1 MKIFL
6 SGYMGSGKSIVG
18 SFLGKRLNIPSF
30 DLDSEI
36 EKTEKMSVRDIFKKK
51 GEIYFRRV
59 EAKLIKKWADSD
71 ETFIMALGGGTPCY
85 GNNLQLLK
93 EGKDSKIVFLKTSST
108 ELTSRLFKE
117 REKRPLI
124 SNLSSAEALEEFI
137 RKHLFERNFYYNQA
151 DVIISTDEKTPE
163 EVAKEILQQL
173 N

>member
-6 SGYMGSGKSIVG
+6 SGYMGSGKSVVG
-18 SFLGKRLNIPSF
+18 SFLGQSLKIPSF
-30 DLDSEI
+30 DLDLEI
-36 EKTEKMSVRDIFKKK
+36 EKAGKMTVRDIFKEK

-59 EAKLIKKWADSD
+59 EAKLIEKWADSD
-71 ETFIMALGGGTPCY
+71 EDFIMALGGGTPCY

-93 EGKDSKIVFLKTSST
+93 QAENSKMIFLKTSST

-124 SNLSSAEALEEFI
+124 SQLSSAEALEEFI

-151 DVIISTDEKTPE
+151 DIIISTDGKTPE
-163 EVAKEILQQL
+163 DVAGEILQKL

>member
-6 SGYMGSGKSIVG
+6 SGYMGTGKSVVG
-18 SFLGKRLNIPSF
+18 SFLGQSLKIPSF
-30 DLDSEI
+30 DLDLEI
-36 EKTEKMSVRDIFKKK
+36 EKAEKMSVRDIFKEK

-59 EAKLIKKWADSD
+59 EAKLIEKWANSDDS
-71 ETFIMALGGGTPCY
+71 FVMALGGGTPCY

-93 EGKDSKIVFLKTSST
+93 KGEDSKMIFLKTSPT
-108 ELTSRLFKE
+108 ELTSRLLKE

-124 SNLSSAEALEEFI
+124 SQLSSPEALEEFI

-151 DVIISTDEKTPE
+151 DIIISTDGKPPE
-163 EVAKEILQQL
+163 EVAEQILKQL